1 MEILEL
7 LFSWMPP
14 ILEFFVIAVFGVM
27 GLVILFRLIKAV
39 IEAFSFIGRTVLG
52 WFLGG

>member
-14 ILEFFVIAVFGVM
+14 VLEFFVIAIFGVM
-27 GLVILFRLIKAV
+27 GLVILFKLIKMV
-39 IEAFSFIGRTVLG
+39 VEAFSFVGKVILG
-52 WFLGG
+52 WFMG